1 MEILKKKLFCIKMW
15 EIPCVNL
22 YMIDNTKFLRPS
34 YIFKFLSLYSAYSRI
49 HFIFCIYDN

>member
-1 MEILKKKLFCIKMW
+1 MGILKKKLFCIKMW

-34 YIFKFLSLYSAYSRI
+34 YIFKFLSLYSACSRI

>member
-22 YMIDNTKFLRPS
+22 YMIDNTKFLRPYS
-34 YIFKFLSLYSAYSRI
+34 SFSPYTVHALGYTLYFVFMI
-49 HFIFCIYDN
+49 ID